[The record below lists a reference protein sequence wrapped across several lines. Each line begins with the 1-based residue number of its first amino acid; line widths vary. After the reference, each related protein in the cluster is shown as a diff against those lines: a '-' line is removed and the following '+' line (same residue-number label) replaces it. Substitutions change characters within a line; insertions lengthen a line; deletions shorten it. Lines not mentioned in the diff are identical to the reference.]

1 MEREKIQVIEG
12 KIVANLNL
20 LSTELRNLESSYLY
34 IAMRQFAMFGGLQLG
49 REREVFFTKINLFY
63 NDQFSGNFRFHISIE
78 VSTCD

>member
-34 IAMRQFAMFGGLQLG
+34 IAMRQFAMVGGLQLG
-49 REREVFFTKINLFY
+49 REREVFFTKINLFL
-63 NDQFSGNFRFHISIE
+63 
-78 VSTCD
+78 